1 MQDDRDL
8 DCLLQ
13 MVTDLLLERGDSIL
27 CESFTYFYLVD
38 SVLPIKGYNAVP
50 MDMDDYGICPLKL
63 KQVTLPLTRHPISFL
78 SPLYLFSVC
87 NAAGSKSN
95 AIACQA

>member
-1 MQDDRDL
+1 MQDICNL

-38 SVLPIKGYNAVP
+38 SVLPIKGYNAIP
-50 MDMDDYGICPLKL
+50 MDMDDDGISPSKL
-63 KQVTLPLTRHPISFL
+63 RQVILPLTRQPKSSLL
-78 SPLYLFSVC
+78 SLLYLLGVC
-87 NAAGSKSN
+87 DCA
-95 AIACQA
+95 Q

>member
-1 MQDDRDL
+1 MRHTN
-8 DCLLQ
+8 DCNLGCLALLQ

-50 MDMDDYGICPLKL
+50 MDMDGHGICPSKL
-63 KQVTLPLTRHPISFL
+63 RQVILSLT
-78 SPLYLFSVC
+78 
-87 NAAGSKSN
+87 
-95 AIACQA
+95 